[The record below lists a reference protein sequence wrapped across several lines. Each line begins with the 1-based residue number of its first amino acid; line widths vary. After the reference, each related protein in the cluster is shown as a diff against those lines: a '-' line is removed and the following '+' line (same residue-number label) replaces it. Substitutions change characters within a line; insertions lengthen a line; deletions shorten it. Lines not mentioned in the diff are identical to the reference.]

1 MLSVEGHE
9 GNHFQDL
16 GGDSPCM
23 MLWLSPSSFG
33 SHISTPPFL
42 DCRLLSTH
50 KANTP
55 LTGLRGLNEL
65 TCGWGLTLLH
75 INGST
80 VIGSSATLRWRMS
93 CREPEQEAGLMAI
106 M

>member
-75 INGST
+75 TKWVNSHWFICNSE
-80 VIGSSATLRWRMS
+80 VENELQRA
-93 CREPEQEAGLMAI
+93 
-106 M
+106 